1 MKNDILQEHQIK
13 KETSEKVFGYQLSSI
28 FLLIILIRYI
38 VFNQLNFI
46 DFSLLILGIILL
58 GVSKFK
64 STYIS
69 PIRKFWLLISIYLA
83 KVLNPIIL
91 MVVYIL
97 CFIPIGIIYK
107 LIKKR
112 NLKTEIKKTEE
123 TYWEKPEDSKIN
135 FKDQY

>member
-13 KETSEKVFGYQLSSI
+13 KETSKKVFGYQLSSI

-46 DFSLLILGIILL
+46 DFSLLVVGIILF

-64 STYIS
+64 SNYIS
-69 PIRKFWLLISIYLA
+69 PIIKFWLRLSIYIA
-83 KVLNPIIL
+83 KVLNPIML

>member
-13 KETSEKVFGYQLSSI
+13 KETSKKVFGYQLSSI

-46 DFSLLILGIILL
+46 DFSLLVVGIILF

-64 STYIS
+64 SNYIS
-69 PIRKFWLLISIYLA
+69 PIRKFWLRLSIYIA
-83 KVLNPIIL
+83 KVLNPIML

>member
-69 PIRKFWLLISIYLA
+69 PIRKFWLLISIY
-83 KVLNPIIL
+83 I
-91 MVVYIL
+91 
-97 CFIPIGIIYK
+97 F
-107 LIKKR
+107 
-112 NLKTEIKKTEE
+112 
-123 TYWEKPEDSKIN
+123 SKSS
-135 FKDQY
+135 

>member
-46 DFSLLILGIILL
+46 DFSLLVLGIILL

>member
-38 VFNQLNFI
+38 VFKQLNFI

>member
-38 VFNQLNFI
+38 VFSQLNFI

>member
-1 MKNDILQEHQIK
+1 
-13 KETSEKVFGYQLSSI
+13 
-28 FLLIILIRYI
+28 
-38 VFNQLNFI
+38 
-46 DFSLLILGIILL
+46 
-58 GVSKFK
+58 
-64 STYIS
+64 
-69 PIRKFWLLISIYLA
+69 
-83 KVLNPIIL
+83 